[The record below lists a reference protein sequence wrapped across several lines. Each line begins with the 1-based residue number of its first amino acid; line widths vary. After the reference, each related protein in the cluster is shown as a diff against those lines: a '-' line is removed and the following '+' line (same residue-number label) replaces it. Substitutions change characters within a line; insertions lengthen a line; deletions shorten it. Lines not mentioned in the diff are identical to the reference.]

1 MACVILKKGEGRGL
15 SAGGAWI
22 YDNEIERI
30 DGAYEE
36 GGIVNVMAANGY
48 PLGLGYINTRSK
60 ITVRMLTRDAGAVVD
75 EIFWERRIR
84 EAIEYRLHTTG
95 LSSCRLIFGEA
106 DRLPGLT
113 VDKFHDILVTQTL
126 SLGIERLKATL
137 FPIILRLL
145 TAYGHPVRGIYER
158 NDARSRTLEG
168 LERTQGFFGEAFDP
182 HTVMEEN
189 GLFYE
194 IDVENGQK
202 TGFFLDQRYNRMAI
216 RPMAKNARVLDCFCN
231 AGGFG
236 LNAAAAGASHVI
248 CVDASQSAV
257 DTARANAAR
266 NDLAGR
272 MSFVCADIFELLPEL
287 EAKGELF
294 DVVILDPPA
303 FAKSRAAVKSAAR
316 GYREINRRG
325 MALVRHGGY
334 LATCTCSHF
343 MTQELFRQTVAQAA
357 HDAKRR
363 LLQVEERA
371 QAPDHPIL
379 WGAGESAYLKF
390 LLFQVLSERL

>member
-22 YDNEIERI
+22 YDNEIDRI
-30 DGAYEE
+30 DGDFEE
-36 GGIVNVMAANGY
+36 GGLVAVSASNGY
-48 PLGLGYINTRSK
+48 PLGTGYINTRSR
-60 ITVRMLTRDAGAVVD
+60 ITVRMLTRDAGAVID
-75 EIFWERRIR
+75 ETFWERRVR
-84 EAIEYRLHTTG
+84 DAIEYRLHTTG

-126 SLGIERLKATL
+126 SLGMERLKAQL
-137 FPIILRLL
+137 FPILLRLL
-145 TAYGHPVRGIYER
+145 AEYGHPVRGIYER
-158 NDARSRTLEG
+158 NDARSRALEG
-168 LERTQGFFGEAFDP
+168 LERTQGFFGESFDP
-182 HTVMEEN
+182 HTIMEEN
-189 GLFYE
+189 GLLFE

-202 TGFFLDQRYNRMAI
+202 TGFFLDQRYNRAAI
-216 RPMAKNARVLDCFCN
+216 RPMSRGARVLDCFCN

-236 LNAAAAGASHVI
+236 LNAAAAGAAHVT

-257 DTARANAAR
+257 DTARANAERNGLAAR
-266 NDLAGR
+266 MDFL
-272 MSFVCADIFELLPEL
+272 CADVFELLPEL
-287 EAKGELF
+287 EAKGAQF
-294 DVVILDPPA
+294 DLVILDPPA

-325 MALVRHGGY
+325 LALVRPGGF

-343 MTQELFRQTVAQAA
+343 MTPELFRQTVSQAA

-363 LLQVEERA
+363 LLLAEERA
-371 QAPDHPIL
+371 QAPDHPVL
-379 WGAGESAYLKF
+379 WGADESAYLKF
-390 LLFQVLSERL
+390 LLFQVLDER

>member
-1 MACVILKKGEGRGL
+1 MACVILKKGEGRAL

-22 YDNEIERI
+22 YDNEIDRV
-30 DGAYEE
+30 DGEFAE
-36 GGIVNVMAANGY
+36 GGLVTVSAANGY
-48 PLGLGYINTRSK
+48 PLGIGYINTYSR
-60 ITVRMLTRDAGAVVD
+60 ITVRVLTRDANVIIDDA
-75 EIFWERRIR
+75 FLERRVR
-84 EAIEYRLHTTG
+84 DAIEYRLRTTG
-95 LSSCRLIFGEA
+95 LASCRLIFGEA

-126 SLGIERLKATL
+126 SLGMERLKTQI
-137 FPIILRLL
+137 FPLLPRLL
-145 TAYGHPVRGIYER
+145 AEYGYPVRGIYER

-168 LERTQGFFGEAFDP
+168 LERTQGFYGDPFDP
-182 HTVMEEN
+182 HTIMEEN
-189 GLFYE
+189 GLLFE

-202 TGFFLDQRYNRMAI
+202 TGFFLDQRYNRAAI
-216 RPMAKNARVLDCFCN
+216 RPMSHDARVLDCFCN

-236 LNAAAAGASHVI
+236 LNAAAAGAAHVT

-257 DTARANAAR
+257 DTARANAGR
-266 NDLAGR
+266 NGLLER
-272 MSFVCADIFELLPEL
+272 MDFVCADVFELLPEL
-287 EAKGELF
+287 ESKGEKF
-294 DVVILDPPA
+294 DLVILDPPA
-303 FAKSRAAVKSAAR
+303 FAKSRAAVKAAVR

-325 MALVRHGGY
+325 MAIVRPGGF

-343 MTQELFRQTVAQAA
+343 MTQELFRQTVSQAA

-371 QAPDHPIL
+371 QAPDHPVL

-390 LLFQVLSERL
+390 LLFQVLDER

>member
-22 YDNEIERI
+22 YDNEIDHI
-30 DGAYEE
+30 DGIYEE
-36 GGIVNVMAANGY
+36 GSIVNITAANGY
-48 PLGLGYINTRSK
+48 PLGMGYLNTHSK
-60 ITVRMLTRDAGAVVD
+60 ITVRMLTRDASAVID
-75 EIFWERRIR
+75 DAFWERRVR

-126 SLGIERLKATL
+126 SLGMERLKTTL

-145 TAYGHPVRGIYER
+145 AAYGYPVRGIYER

-168 LERTQGFFGEAFDP
+168 LERTQGFFGEVFDP
-182 HTVMEEN
+182 HTIMEEN
-189 GLFYE
+189 GIFYE

-202 TGFFLDQRYNRMAI
+202 TGFFLDQRYNRAAI
-216 RPMAKNARVLDCFCN
+216 RSMAKDARVLDCFCN

-236 LNAAAAGASHVI
+236 LNAAAAGAAHVT
-248 CVDASQSAV
+248 CVDASQSAI
-257 DTARANAAR
+257 DTARANAVR
-266 NDLAGR
+266 NGLVNR
-272 MSFVCADIFELLPEL
+272 MSFVCADVFALLPEL
-287 EAKGELF
+287 EEKGESF
-294 DVVILDPPA
+294 DLVILDPPA
-303 FAKSRAAVKSAAR
+303 FAKSRAAVKSAMR

-343 MTQELFRQTVAQAA
+343 MTRDLFCQTIAQAS
-357 HDAKRR
+357 HDVKRR

-371 QAPDHPIL
+371 QAPDHPVL

-390 LLFQVLSERL
+390 LLFQVLSER